1 MVNFLTERG
10 KKKGST
16 RVLMKYLVLQMP
28 MLLLV
33 IAGLLAAQR
42 YLGLPAWV
50 AWGGSA
56 IWLAKD
62 VLLFPLVRRSYD
74 DRSQSTA
81 HSLTG
86 AKGRAIEMLDNS
98 GYVMIRGVRWKAEV
112 AGTRRSIHKGEP
124 VRVRG
129 CRGLVLHVE
138 PDDLEDTR
146 GGGEQKVA
154 AERFGLPRDGSSP

>member
-1 MVNFLTERG
+1 M
-10 KKKGST
+10 KGNGT
-16 RVLMKYLVLQMP
+16 ARTLIKYSLIQAP
-28 MLLLV
+28 MLLVV
-33 IAGLLAAQR
+33 IMSLFLAER

-50 AWGGSA
+50 AWAGSA

-74 DRSQSTA
+74 DRSQNTA

-86 AKGRAIEMLDNS
+86 AKGRAIERLDNS

-112 AGTRRSIHKGEP
+112 GGTRRSIHKGEP

-129 CRGLVLHVE
+129 SRGVVLHVE
-138 PDDLEDTR
+138 PDDGELEH
-146 GGGEQKVA
+146 
-154 AERFGLPRDGSSP
+154 RDNRRKRMRAKY